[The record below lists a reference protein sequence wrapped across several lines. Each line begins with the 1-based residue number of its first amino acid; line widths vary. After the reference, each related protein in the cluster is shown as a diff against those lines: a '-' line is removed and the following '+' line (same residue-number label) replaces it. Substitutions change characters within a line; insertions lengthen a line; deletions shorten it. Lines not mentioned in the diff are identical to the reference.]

1 MSGGAEVD
9 HMRTT
14 ATIRTLFIV
23 GLAAIGIIIGSSRP
37 ALAQAPLVLASGL
50 DNPRGLAFG
59 PDGLL
64 YVVEAGRG
72 GTSTMCLPSPTGPE
86 PRCYGPTGSVTRISA
101 PGVQTR
107 VLTGLPSLA
116 AADGSEADGPHDV
129 AFGFGSAWI
138 TVGSGGDP
146 ALLAPLAQ
154 ANILFGH
161 LYRVSLSGEI
171 APLVD
176 VAAYETANNPD
187 GGPIDSNLFALEVLS
202 TRGVVTDAGANAL
215 LEIDPQGTIS
225 TLAVFP
231 DRLVPGP
238 GGIDVP
244 MQAVPTSIAEG
255 PDGSLYVGELT
266 GFPFPVDG
274 ARVYRVPAEG
284 GTPEVVAVGFTNI
297 IDIAI
302 GEDGSAYVL
311 EHDIDGLLQPG
322 TVGRL
327 TKIGAFG
334 FRTELAA
341 GLLDTPGKIAIGSD
355 NAIYVTTHSSTAGA
369 GEVLRIAQ

>member
-116 AADGSEADGPHDV
+116 VADGSEADGPHDV

-215 LEIDPQGTIS
+215 LAIDPQGTIS

-238 GGIDVP
+238 GGVDVP

-327 TKIGAFG
+327 TKIGPFG